1 VCIDCHG
8 VHDMRQ
14 VDDPKARSSK
24 RICSPPAKSAILTP
38 RPTSHFVDQPLPAQ
52 PERAPLVYFVNLFYA
67 VFIPALLGGMA
78 FFVVTDAAG
87 ELSTVER
94 SATMAKAP
102 LYPRFSISDRVEHW
116 VLTLSFGLL
125 ALTGIVQSLSDG
137 ALATWII
144 GLLGGIEN
152 SRTLHHWAAIVL
164 MLQTIYHLGMLGYKV
179 FVLRVPMSMLPGVE
193 DLRNAW
199 QFVRYTSGP
208 PVPARGKAVYLAE
221 KLEYWAVPGVPL

>member
-1 VCIDCHG
+1 
-8 VHDMRQ
+8 
-14 VDDPKARSSK
+14 
-24 RICSPPAKSAILTP
+24 
-38 RPTSHFVDQPLPAQ
+38 
-52 PERAPLVYFVNLFYA
+52 
-67 VFIPALLGGMA
+67 
-78 FFVVTDAAG
+78 
-87 ELSTVER
+87 
-94 SATMAKAP
+94 MAKAP

-193 DLRNAW
+193 DVRNAW
-199 QFVRYTSGP
+199 QFVLYN
-208 PVPARGKAVYLAE
+208 V
-221 KLEYWAVPGVPL
+221 GVSRTRPQEGR